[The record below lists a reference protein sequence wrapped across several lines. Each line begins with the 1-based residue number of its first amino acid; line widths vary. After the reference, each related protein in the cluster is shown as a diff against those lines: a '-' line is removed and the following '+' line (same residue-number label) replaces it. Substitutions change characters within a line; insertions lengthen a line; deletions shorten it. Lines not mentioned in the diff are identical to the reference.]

1 MAAPKEEMY
10 QLNERFV
17 KFLVVF
23 VVVVASLASYAQT
36 EDEDELPNPE
46 RLIRLTLGLEDDIDL
61 PALPKKIDMKGD
73 YKRIV
78 TAIRSKDL
86 KSLKLVPIRE
96 GFAALTIH
104 EKKTGRTL
112 VQFRIEVKK
121 STLDKVT
128 RELQTLLGDI
138 EGISI
143 KVVNNKVLIDGQ
155 VLLPKDL
162 RRISNVVKQY
172 GDQASSLVTMSPIA
186 LKKITEFIAR
196 DINNPE
202 IEVRTVND
210 WIILQGYANTESE
223 KKRAGEIA
231 QLYLPEIVNYVSP
244 EGDQSVATVQ
254 VRKSQSGVPLLNLIE
269 VKPSAPEPPSKLV
282 QIVVHFVEL
291 SKDYQKSF
299 KFSFLPQIDD
309 QSGVKF
315 SSDQS
320 VGTVISGTINSL
332 LPKLNWLKA
341 HGHARVLESTTILVE
356 NSKQGM
362 IRQETDQPYP
372 ISGPDGS
379 QGIGFAKVGLK
390 TTITPTISND
400 KSGSVRLEMNF
411 ELSSLQGFKNEAP
424 IVARNE
430 MSTAVSVRDRQSAA
444 IGGLIKND
452 SSTNYNSPP
461 DGQSNA
467 IISLYASKDFQ
478 RKQSQFVVFVTPII
492 KTSASSGAEQI
503 KKKFRLRE

>member
-1 MAAPKEEMY
+1 MMQVKR
-10 QLNERFV
+10 LWKFSLLLLITVISVLSFV
-17 KFLVVF
+17 QPAL
-23 VVVVASLASYAQT
+23 SD
-36 EDEDELPNPE
+36 DEDEIRE
-46 RLIRLTLGLEDDIDL
+46 SDKLIRLTLGIEQDFELPPLPKAIDL
-61 PALPKKIDMKGD
+61 RGD
-73 YKRIV
+73 FKRI
-78 TAIRSKDL
+78 TSAKRTKDL
-86 KSLKLVPIRE
+86 KSLKFVPKSQ
-96 GFAALTIH
+96 GFAALSIH
-104 EKKTGRTL
+104 DKKTGKLIIRYR
-112 VQFRIEVKK
+112 VEVKK
-121 STLDKVT
+121 SVLDKVS
-128 RELQTLLGDI
+128 RELQSLLGDI
-138 EGISI
+138 EGISF
-143 KVVNNKVLIDGQ
+143 KVVNSKVLIDGQ

-162 RRISNVVKQY
+162 RRISNVIKQY
-172 GDQASSLVTMSPIA
+172 GDQATSLVTMSPIA
-186 LKKITEFIAR
+186 LKKISEFIAR

-202 IEVRTVND
+202 IEVRNVND
-210 WIILQGYANTESE
+210 WIVLQGYANSAEE
-223 KKRAGEIA
+223 KKRAFDIA

-244 EGDQSVATVQ
+244 EGEQSIATIQ
-254 VRKSQSGVPLLNLIE
+254 ARKPGSGVPVLNFIE
-269 VKPSAPEPPSKLV
+269 VKPGAPEPPPKLV

-299 KFSFLPQIDD
+299 KFSFLPQIADN
-309 QSGVKF
+309 SGISF

-320 VGTVISGTINSL
+320 IGTVISGTINSL

-356 NSKQGM
+356 NLKQGM

-372 ISGPDGS
+372 ITGPDGS

-390 TTITPTISND
+390 TVITPTISAD
-400 KSGSVRLEMNF
+400 KSGSVRLDMNF

-424 IVARNE
+424 IVARSE
-430 MSTAVSVRDRQSAA
+430 MTTAVSVRDRQSAA

-467 IISLYASKDFQ
+467 IISLYASKEFQ